1 MNNVPDRFWMVLR
14 LSKTSNDVQQVD
26 SLPHTK
32 HPTFD
37 LAHAEAQRLA
47 EQYPN
52 ARGFVVLEAVRL
64 VEKAPVTISYAL
76 PNRTF

>member
-1 MNNVPDRFWMVLR
+1 MSNVPDRFWMVLR
-14 LSKTSNDVQQVD
+14 LSKSSNDVQQVD

-52 ARGFVVLEAVRL
+52 ARGFVVLEAIRL
-64 VEKAPVTISYAL
+64 VEKAPTTISQSLA
-76 PNRTF
+76 NRTF